1 MPPAAAP
8 PVPPPVP
15 TAPPLPCWAC
25 PPVQS
30 RLSGG
35 GGVIPARPRHG
46 GLRQMSGIED
56 DEL

>member
-8 PVPPPVP
+8 PVPRPHRAPPPLLGVP
-15 TAPPLPCWAC
+15 TGAVPAL
-25 PPVQS
+25 
-30 RLSGG
+30 RG